1 MQIFVLCRRVC
12 FPFPRR
18 HTHSLTMLAMQLT
31 HITSVYSR
39 MHLCLAVT
47 QACPC
52 SGVASPKIW
61 GVKMFDFRP
70 IILFCL
76 EKRLSKHK
84 MTVFSKNLGYA
95 YAVVCNVLSA
105 VHYNTRCYGESRC
118 IELNAYVGLWQLF
131 GQVVVDT
138 LEQSATLPS
147 TSYQQKFTNAAASD
161 RRDECR
167 RVVNGPHFEARTRST
182 YVFEVR
188 FRPEGRIY
196 RVG

>member
-1 MQIFVLCRRVC
+1 
-12 FPFPRR
+12 
-18 HTHSLTMLAMQLT
+18 
-31 HITSVYSR
+31 
-39 MHLCLAVT
+39 
-47 QACPC
+47 
-52 SGVASPKIW
+52 
-61 GVKMFDFRP
+61 MFDFRP